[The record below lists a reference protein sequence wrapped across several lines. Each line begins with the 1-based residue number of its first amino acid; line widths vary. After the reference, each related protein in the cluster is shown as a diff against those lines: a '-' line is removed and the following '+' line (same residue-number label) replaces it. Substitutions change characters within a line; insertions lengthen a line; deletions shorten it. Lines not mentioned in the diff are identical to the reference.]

1 MIQSS
6 IANIMNEK
14 ETDEFVEMLTF
25 IAEKEAETLTPEEI
39 QRMLIHG
46 CQGWIDQP
54 VEEVRNRFNELK
66 GGE

>member
-1 MIQSS
+1 
-6 IANIMNEK
+6 MNEK

-25 IAEKEAETLTPEEI
+25 IAEEEAKTLTPEEI

-46 CQGWIDQP
+46 CHGWIDQP